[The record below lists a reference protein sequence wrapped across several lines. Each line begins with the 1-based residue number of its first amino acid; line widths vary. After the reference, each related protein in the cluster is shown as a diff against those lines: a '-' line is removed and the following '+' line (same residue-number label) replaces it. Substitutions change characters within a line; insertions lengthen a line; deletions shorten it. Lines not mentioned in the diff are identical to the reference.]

1 MAEDDWRTITV
12 NVEEDAIS
20 LVFDKGHCHS
30 SIGGAGARL
39 TVSWQEVTTLWALSR
54 TEQANR

>member
-39 TVSWQEVTTLWALSR
+39 TVSWAGSHKPLGAQPH
-54 TEQANR
+54 QAA

>member
-20 LVFDKGHCHS
+20 LVFDKGHGHS
-30 SIGGAGARL
+30 SIAGAGARL
-39 TVSWQEVTTLWALSR
+39 TVSWAGSHKRLGAQLHQTG
-54 TEQANR
+54 